1 MVGKDRYPDQG
12 GLIAKSKK
20 VTIHTSTAIFL
31 QKYRANLMEKGFQQM
46 LLEQLNIYKQ

>member
-20 VTIHTSTAIFL
+20 VTIHTSTAIFFTKIQSQFNGKRL
-31 QKYRANLMEKGFQQM
+31 STNVTGTIKYL
-46 LLEQLNIYKQ
+46 